1 MLFLLQTGAIWFTV
15 LICDFY
21 RQRFFLD
28 PRSEFGW
35 HWRSVFVVFVKWPY
49 FMLAFADA
57 IRGKY
62 GIYPITYKT
71 RTSRKAIGFALTHA
85 AVLVLTGTAWT
96 INFFRGSAEF
106 IPLHIAAGFTA
117 IASLVAV
124 ITSFRDFPPP
134 YQSELYQRWNQRREI
149 DQPRGAYLLE
159 D

>member
-1 MLFLLQTGAIWFTV
+1 MLQTGAIWFTV

-85 AVLVLTGTAWT
+85 AVPRFNWHCVDHQFLSR
-96 INFFRGSAEF
+96 FR
-106 IPLHIAAGFTA
+106 
-117 IASLVAV
+117 
-124 ITSFRDFPPP
+124 
-134 YQSELYQRWNQRREI
+134 
-149 DQPRGAYLLE
+149 
-159 D
+159 